1 MKADLIA
8 LLSEQSTQE
17 IPALPLRTK
26 QYKKKL
32 VDSVKIILHPQQMN
46 KLEEQDI
53 AKTIPVAKSKQNNWY
68 GWLVGYV
75 PKPVKSAVSNTFS
88 NVKSSTLSLFD
99 NAKEILKY
107 VGEKEENQEQIDD
120 DANLTLQKHKSTL
133 KGAYRSFVVPGLSKA
148 DIDDCID

>member
-1 MKADLIA
+1 
-8 LLSEQSTQE
+8 
-17 IPALPLRTK
+17 
-26 QYKKKL
+26 
-32 VDSVKIILHPQQMN
+32 MN

-107 VGEKEENQEQIDD
+107 VGEKEENQE
-120 DANLTLQKHKSTL
+120 
-133 KGAYRSFVVPGLSKA
+133 
-148 DIDDCID
+148 